1 MTTQT
6 EPKRGKPD
14 PAITTALTNWKAH
27 SGFWLK
33 AAVAIGLVSGL
44 LLIAQAWLL
53 ATTINAVVF
62 NKAVLADVMPWLWGM
77 LAIFLL
83 RAGLA
88 WASEQAA
95 FHAAIQV
102 RLAIR
107 EQLYRHVQQLGPAWL
122 SGERSGDLINSLSD
136 GVEALEAYYARYIPA
151 MSLIAPVPL
160 AILAFVFG
168 SDWLSGLIM
177 LVTAPLIPVFMILI
191 GKGTEK
197 RNQQQW
203 KSLARMSAHFLDVIQ
218 GLTTLKL
225 FNASRREAQMVAQIS
240 DQYRQST
247 MSVLRIAF
255 LSSFALEFLAT
266 VSIALVA
273 VFIGFR
279 LFWGEMDFFYGL
291 FVLLLAPEFYLPLRN
306 MGTQYHAR
314 MEAIGAAERIVGILN
329 TEVSHLHPPHPNLP
343 PQGGKEQE
351 NTPSDGSS
359 LPSPLA
365 GEGSGMGGEFGVGFH
380 NVSFTYPDGRN
391 ALTNLSLQI
400 HPNETLAIVGPSG
413 AGKTTLINL
422 LMGFLQPQSGQI
434 LVGGQPLQGITLEE
448 WRKQFAW
455 LPQKP
460 QLFPGTVADNI
471 RLGHPQASLEAVQ
484 AAAEQAQA
492 HVFIAALPQGYD
504 TVVGEAG
511 QGLSG
516 GQIQRIALA
525 RAFLK
530 DAPLVIL
537 DEATANLD
545 MESETLVHS
554 AVQQLAQG
562 RTLIMIAHRLRTVR
576 DADRIV
582 VVDGGQVT
590 QAGTHAELLAT
601 SPVYRQMVQAYGG
614 EA

>member
-1 MTTQT
+1 MNTPSQ
-6 EPKRGKPD
+6 PKPHKPA
-14 PAITTALTNWKAH
+14 PEILTALKGWKTHA
-27 SGFWLK
+27 GFWLK
-33 AAVAIGLVSGL
+33 AAVAIGLTSGL

-53 ATTINAVVF
+53 ANVVNAVVF
-62 NKAVLADVMPWLWGM
+62 AEAALVDVMPSLWGL
-77 LAIFLL
+77 LALFLL

-95 FHAAIQV
+95 FHAAVQV
-102 RLAIR
+102 KLAIR
-107 EQLYRHVQQLGPAWL
+107 AQLYQKVQQLGPAWL
-122 SGERSGDLINSLSD
+122 TGERSGDLLNTLSD

-151 MSLIAPVPL
+151 MSLMALVPL
-160 AILAFVFG
+160 AILVFVFAN
-168 SDWLSGLIM
+168 DWLSAVVM

-203 KSLARMSAHFLDVIQ
+203 QQLARMSAHFLDVIQ

-225 FNASRREAQMVAQIS
+225 FNASRREAQVVAQIS

-247 MSVLRIAF
+247 MSVLRVAF
-255 LSSFALEFLAT
+255 LSSFVLEFFGT
-266 VSIALVA
+266 VSIAIIA
-273 VFIGFR
+273 VLIGFR
-279 LFWGEMDFFYGL
+279 LFWGELDFLYGF

-314 MEAIGAAERIVGILN
+314 MAAIGAAEKMVGIL
-329 TEVSHLHPPHPNLP
+329 EGK
-343 PQGGKEQE
+343 GGKE
-351 NTPSDGSS
+351 
-359 LPSPLA
+359 
-365 GEGSGMGGEFGVGFH
+365 GEVMCVPELRTHALVLQ
-380 NVSFTYPDGRN
+380 NLSFTYPDART
-391 ALTNLSLQI
+391 ALTNFSLDI
-400 HPNETLAIVGPSG
+400 HPNETLAIVGASG

-434 LVGGQPLQGITLEE
+434 LIGDTPLTAIAPDA
-448 WRKQFAW
+448 WRKQLAW

-471 RLGHPQASLEAVQ
+471 RLGNPSATLEQVQ
-484 AAAEQAQA
+484 AAAEQAYA
-492 HVFIAALPQGYD
+492 AEFIVKLPQGYD
-504 TVVGEAG
+504 TLIGEAG

-516 GQIQRIALA
+516 GQVQRIALA

-545 MESETLVHS
+545 RASETLVQ
-554 AVQQLAQG
+554 AGVERLAQG
-562 RTLIMIAHRLRTVR
+562 RTLVMIAHRLRTVQT
-576 DADRIV
+576 ADRIV
-582 VVDGGQVT
+582 VLDQ
-590 QAGTHAELLAT
+590 GTVSAIGAHAELLVS
-601 SPVYRQMVQAYGG
+601 SPLYQQMQAAYGG